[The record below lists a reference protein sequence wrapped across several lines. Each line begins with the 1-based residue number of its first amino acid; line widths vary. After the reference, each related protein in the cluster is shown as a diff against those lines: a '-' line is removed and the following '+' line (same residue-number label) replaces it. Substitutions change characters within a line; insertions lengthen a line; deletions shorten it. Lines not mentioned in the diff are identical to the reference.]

1 MTAIT
6 AQTNKPMTEFSRKVI
21 ALIAKIP
28 RGKVATYGQIAA
40 LAGKPHGARGVAW
53 LLNSSA
59 RAHRL
64 PWQRVLGAKG
74 RISFPRGSAHFTKQ
88 RSLLLREGV
97 EVGPDGGVEL
107 ATHQWSRKP
116 RTNKTRKILG
126 F

>member
-1 MTAIT
+1 MPKIT
-6 AQTNKPMTEFSRKVI
+6 PSKTKPMTEFSKKTI

-53 LLNSSA
+53 LLNSSS
-59 RAHRL
+59 RAHKL

-74 RISFPRGSAHFTKQ
+74 RISFPRGSAGFTRQ
-88 RSLLLREGV
+88 RHLLKLEGV
-97 EVGPDGGVEL
+97 EVGTEGTIDL
-107 ATHQWSRKP
+107 DKHQWSK
-116 RTNKTRKILG
+116 KARKILG